1 MAGVEVVFIV
11 NESHYALGK
20 GGDQLS
26 SMWNSIYYFFSI
38 WTRMISWKFVSTVTY
53 DFKKFD
59 CIVIWTT
66 KRQFCEWYCM
76 TETVKSIYRIIEY
89 SRNMDA
95 GI

>member
-38 WTRMISWKFVSTVTY
+38 
-53 DFKKFD
+53 
-59 CIVIWTT
+59 
-66 KRQFCEWYCM
+66 
-76 TETVKSIYRIIEY
+76 
-89 SRNMDA
+89 
-95 GI
+95 